1 MEVETGAGEGAEQDI
16 RLDAG
21 RAAASV
27 EPRGL
32 MTRALTLLFAVAGG
46 VAVGNLYLA
55 QPLLD
60 LIARDLGASTA
71 SAGWLVTATQLG
83 YAAGILLIVPLGDVR
98 NRRHLIPAMML
109 CAAAALTVCA
119 VAPSMG
125 VLLIAISMVG
135 VTTVAGQILAPLA
148 GDLADVA
155 SRGRVVGIVVSGI
168 LTGILVSRTLS
179 GLIADAAGW
188 RVVFATAAVAGV
200 VLAVLVYHAI
210 PPLAPKTRMKY
221 PALLASVGAVVRRE
235 RALRWTM
242 VLGATTFAT
251 FTMFWTTLTFLLS
264 APPFSYNVSVI
275 GLFGLFGLVGVI
287 AAQRAGRLHDRGVVA
302 PGNGGGVV
310 AGSFRVRCRDLRG
323 ALGRRPHRRDRP
335 RGYRGSGTQHS
346 QPDASLRYLPGGP
359 QPDQHRV
366 RDKQLHR
373 RRNRL
378 GSRDHPL
385 VDPRLDGCGYR
396 GDRALPLRARGLGRR
411 TPQRPDRRNANERRE
426 ATLMSARLDAR
437 IGRRPLA

>member
-1 MEVETGAGEGAEQDI
+1 MVVETGAGEGAEQDI
-16 RLDAG
+16 RFDAV
-21 RAAASV
+21 RATPSV

-71 SAGWLVTATQLG
+71 SAGWLITATQLG

-125 VLLIAISMVG
+125 VLLIAICLVG

-200 VLAVLVYHAI
+200 VLAVLVYHGI

-221 PALLASVGAVVRRE
+221 PALLASVGVVVRRE

-251 FTMFWTTLTFLLS
+251 FTMFWTSLTFLLS
-264 APPFSYNVSVI
+264 APPFSYDVSVI

-287 AAQRAGRLHDRGVVA
+287 AAQRAGRLHDRGWSLPASGAAWVLALFAFVAAIFAGHSVAVLIVVI
-302 PGNGGGVV
+302 V
-310 AGSFRVRCRDLRG
+310 
-323 ALGRRPHRRDRP
+323 
-335 RGYRGSGTQHS
+335 
-346 QPDASLRYLPGGP
+346 
-359 QPDQHRV
+359 
-366 RDKQLHR
+366 
-373 RRNRL
+373 
-378 GSRDHPL
+378 L
-385 VDPRLDGCGYR
+385 VDIAVQ
-396 GDRALPLRARGLGRR
+396 ALNILNQMRVFAISQEARSRINTAFVTSNFMGGAIGSAAATILWSIHGWTAVVTAEIALCFFGLGVWAVGRHNGLVVV
-411 TPQRPDRRNANERRE
+411 TPTN
-426 ATLMSARLDAR
+426 DAK
-437 IGRRPLA
+437 PQS

>member
-1 MEVETGAGEGAEQDI
+1 MVVETGAGEGAEQDI
-16 RLDAG
+16 RFDAV
-21 RAAASV
+21 RATPSV

-71 SAGWLVTATQLG
+71 SAGWLITATQLG

-125 VLLIAISMVG
+125 VLLIAICLVG

-221 PALLASVGAVVRRE
+221 PALLASVGVVVRRE

-251 FTMFWTTLTFLLS
+251 FTMFWTRLTFLLS
-264 APPFSYNVSVI
+264 APPFSYDVSVI

-287 AAQRAGRLHDRGVVA
+287 AAQRAGRLHDRGWSLPASGAAWLLALFAFVVA
-302 PGNGGGVV
+302 IFAGHSVAVLIVV
-310 AGSFRVRCRDLRG
+310 IV
-323 ALGRRPHRRDRP
+323 
-335 RGYRGSGTQHS
+335 
-346 QPDASLRYLPGGP
+346 
-359 QPDQHRV
+359 
-366 RDKQLHR
+366 
-373 RRNRL
+373 
-378 GSRDHPL
+378 L
-385 VDPRLDGCGYR
+385 VDIAVQ
-396 GDRALPLRARGLGRR
+396 ALNILNQMRVFAISQEARSRINTAFVTSNFMGGAIGSAAATILWSIHGWTAVVTAEIALCFFGLGVWAVGRHNGLVVV
-411 TPQRPDRRNANERRE
+411 TPTN
-426 ATLMSARLDAR
+426 DAK
-437 IGRRPLA
+437 PQS

>member
-1 MEVETGAGEGAEQDI
+1 MEVETGGTEDTAEEIQFA
-16 RLDAG
+16 AG
-21 RAAASV
+21 RADASV
-27 EPRGL
+27 QPLGL
-32 MTRALTLLFAVAGG
+32 MTGGLTLLFAVAGG

-55 QPLLD
+55 QPLLG
-60 LIARDLGASTA
+60 LIARDLGASTT

-98 NRRHLIPAMML
+98 NRRHLIPGMMI

-125 VLLIAISMVG
+125 VLLIAICLVG

-200 VLAVLVYHAI
+200 VLAVLVYHAV

-235 RALRWTM
+235 RTLRWTM

-264 APPFSYNVSVI
+264 APPFSYDVSVI

-287 AAQRAGRLHDRGVVA
+287 AAQRAGRLHDRGWSLPASGAAWVLALLAFVAAIFAARSVAVLIVVIVLVDIAVQALNILNQTRVFAISQEARSRINTAFVTSNFIGGAIGSAAATILWSIHGWTAVVTAEIALCFFGLGVWAVGRHNGLVVA
-302 PGNGGGVV
+302 PTNE
-310 AGSFRVRCRDLRG
+310 AK
-323 ALGRRPHRRDRP
+323 PH
-335 RGYRGSGTQHS
+335 S
-346 QPDASLRYLPGGP
+346 
-359 QPDQHRV
+359 
-366 RDKQLHR
+366 
-373 RRNRL
+373 
-378 GSRDHPL
+378 
-385 VDPRLDGCGYR
+385 
-396 GDRALPLRARGLGRR
+396 
-411 TPQRPDRRNANERRE
+411 
-426 ATLMSARLDAR
+426 
-437 IGRRPLA
+437 

>member
-1 MEVETGAGEGAEQDI
+1 MELGTRAGEGAEHDI
-16 RLDAG
+16 QLDPG
-21 RAAASV
+21 RVIASV
-27 EPRGL
+27 QPRGL
-32 MTRALTLLFAVAGG
+32 MTRGLTLLFAVAGG

-71 SAGWLVTATQLG
+71 SAGWLVTATQIG

-98 NRRHLIPAMML
+98 NRRHLVPAMMI
-109 CAAAALTVCA
+109 CAAAALTLCA
-119 VAPSMG
+119 LAPSMG

-148 GDLADVA
+148 GDLADVE

-188 RVVFATAAVAGV
+188 RVVFVTAAVAGV

-210 PPLAPKTRMKY
+210 PPLAPKTHIRY

-264 APPFSYNVSVI
+264 GPPFSYDVSVI
-275 GLFGLFGLVGVI
+275 GLFGLIGLVGVV
-287 AAQRAGRLHDRGVVA
+287 AAQRAGRLHDRGWSLAATGAAWSLALIAFVVA
-302 PGNGGGVV
+302 IFAGHSVAVLVVVIVLVDIAVQALNILNQTRVFAISQEARSRINTAFVTSNFIGGAIGSAAATVLWSAKGWTAVVTAEIALCFFGLGVW
-310 AGSFRVRCRDLRG
+310 
-323 ALGRRPHRRDRP
+323 ALGRRGGLVVATPAKDAPH
-335 RGYRGSGTQHS
+335 S
-346 QPDASLRYLPGGP
+346 
-359 QPDQHRV
+359 
-366 RDKQLHR
+366 
-373 RRNRL
+373 
-378 GSRDHPL
+378 
-385 VDPRLDGCGYR
+385 
-396 GDRALPLRARGLGRR
+396 
-411 TPQRPDRRNANERRE
+411 
-426 ATLMSARLDAR
+426 
-437 IGRRPLA
+437 

>member
-1 MEVETGAGEGAEQDI
+1 MELGTRTGEGGEHDVQ
-16 RLDAG
+16 LDPG
-21 RAAASV
+21 RATASV
-27 EPRGL
+27 QPRGL
-32 MTRALTLLFAVAGG
+32 MTRGLTLLFAVAGG

-98 NRRHLIPAMML
+98 NRRHLVPAMMI

-119 VAPSMG
+119 LAPSMG
-125 VLLIAISMVG
+125 VLLIAISIVG
-135 VTTVAGQILAPLA
+135 MTTVAGQILSPLA

-200 VLAVLVYHAI
+200 VLAVLVYRAI

-221 PALLASVGAVVRRE
+221 PALLASVGGAVRRE

-242 VLGATTFAT
+242 VLGATTFAS

-264 APPFSYNVSVI
+264 APPFSYDVSVI

-287 AAQRAGRLHDRGVVA
+287 AAQRAGRLHDRGWSLPASGAAWVLAFLGFFAAIFAGHSVAILIVVIVLVDIA
-302 PGNGGGVV
+302 VQALNILNQTRVFALSQEARSRINTAFVTGNFIGGAIGSAAATILWSIDGWRAVVTAEIVLCCFGLGVW
-310 AGSFRVRCRDLRG
+310 
-323 ALGRRPHRRDRP
+323 ALGRQNGRLVVTSGNVAKP
-335 RGYRGSGTQHS
+335 R
-346 QPDASLRYLPGGP
+346 A
-359 QPDQHRV
+359 
-366 RDKQLHR
+366 
-373 RRNRL
+373 
-378 GSRDHPL
+378 
-385 VDPRLDGCGYR
+385 
-396 GDRALPLRARGLGRR
+396 
-411 TPQRPDRRNANERRE
+411 
-426 ATLMSARLDAR
+426 
-437 IGRRPLA
+437 

>member
-1 MEVETGAGEGAEQDI
+1 MVVETGAGEGAEQDI
-16 RLDAG
+16 RFDAV
-21 RAAASV
+21 RATASV

-125 VLLIAISMVG
+125 VLLIAIFMVG

-264 APPFSYNVSVI
+264 APPFSYDVSVI

-287 AAQRAGRLHDRGVVA
+287 AAQRAGRLHDRGGPSPQAGQRGSLALLAFVVA
-302 PGNGGGVV
+302 IFAGHSVAVLIVV
-310 AGSFRVRCRDLRG
+310 IV
-323 ALGRRPHRRDRP
+323 
-335 RGYRGSGTQHS
+335 
-346 QPDASLRYLPGGP
+346 
-359 QPDQHRV
+359 
-366 RDKQLHR
+366 
-373 RRNRL
+373 
-378 GSRDHPL
+378 L
-385 VDPRLDGCGYR
+385 VDIAVQ
-396 GDRALPLRARGLGRR
+396 ALNILNQTRVFAISQEARSRINTAFVTSNFIGGAIGSAAATILWSIHGWTAVVTAEIALCFFGLGVWAVGRHNGLIVV
-411 TPQRPDRRNANERRE
+411 TPTN
-426 ATLMSARLDAR
+426 DAK
-437 IGRRPLA
+437 PHS

>member
-1 MEVETGAGEGAEQDI
+1 MELGTRAGEGAEHDTQ
-16 RLDAG
+16 LDPG
-21 RAAASV
+21 RVTASV
-27 EPRGL
+27 QPRGL
-32 MTRALTLLFAVAGG
+32 MTRGLTLLFAVAGG

-71 SAGWLVTATQLG
+71 SAGWLVTATQIG

-98 NRRHLIPAMML
+98 NRRHLVPAMMI
-109 CAAAALTVCA
+109 CAAAALTLCA
-119 VAPSMG
+119 LAPSMG

-148 GDLADVA
+148 GDLADVE

-210 PPLAPKTRMKY
+210 PPLAPKTHMKY
-221 PALLASVGAVVRRE
+221 PALLASVGAVIRRE

-275 GLFGLFGLVGVI
+275 GLFGLIGLVGVI
-287 AAQRAGRLHDRGVVA
+287 AAQRAGRLHDRGWSLAATGAAWSLALIAFVVA
-302 PGNGGGVV
+302 IFAGHSVAVLVVVIVLVDIAVQALNILNQTRVFAISQEARSRINTAFVTSNFIGGAIGSAAATLLWSLHGWTAVVTAEIALCFFGLGVW
-310 AGSFRVRCRDLRG
+310 
-323 ALGRRPHRRDRP
+323 ALGRR
-335 RGYRGSGTQHS
+335 SGLVVGT
-346 QPDASLRYLPGGP
+346 PANDAKP
-359 QPDQHRV
+359 Q
-366 RDKQLHR
+366 
-373 RRNRL
+373 
-378 GSRDHPL
+378 S
-385 VDPRLDGCGYR
+385 
-396 GDRALPLRARGLGRR
+396 
-411 TPQRPDRRNANERRE
+411 
-426 ATLMSARLDAR
+426 
-437 IGRRPLA
+437 

>member
-1 MEVETGAGEGAEQDI
+1 M
-16 RLDAG
+16 
-21 RAAASV
+21 
-27 EPRGL
+27 
-32 MTRALTLLFAVAGG
+32 AGG

-60 LIARDLGASTA
+60 LIAQDLGASTA

-98 NRRHLIPAMML
+98 NRRHLIPVMMI

-125 VLLIAISMVG
+125 VLLIAICLVG

-200 VLAVLVYHAI
+200 VLAVLVYRAI
-210 PPLAPKTRMKY
+210 PPLAPKTRIEY

-264 APPFSYNVSVI
+264 APPFSYDVSVI

-287 AAQRAGRLHDRGVVA
+287 AAQRAGRLHDRGWSLPATGAAWSLALLAFVVA
-302 PGNGGGVV
+302 IFAGHSVAVLIVVIVLVDIAVQALNILNQTRVFAISQEARSRINTAFVTSNFIGGAIGSAAATLLWSVHGWTAVVTAEIALCFFGLGVWSVGRRSGLVVVTPTNDAKPQSPLTLSYTTRPGGVMQED
-310 AGSFRVRCRDLRG
+310 RLRG
-323 ALGRRPHRRDRP
+323 RAFSRP
-335 RGYRGSGTQHS
+335 
-346 QPDASLRYLPGGP
+346 
-359 QPDQHRV
+359 
-366 RDKQLHR
+366 
-373 RRNRL
+373 
-378 GSRDHPL
+378 
-385 VDPRLDGCGYR
+385 
-396 GDRALPLRARGLGRR
+396 
-411 TPQRPDRRNANERRE
+411 TP
-426 ATLMSARLDAR
+426 ATSA
-437 IGRRPLA
+437 I

>member
-1 MEVETGAGEGAEQDI
+1 
-16 RLDAG
+16 
-21 RAAASV
+21 
-27 EPRGL
+27 

-71 SAGWLVTATQLG
+71 SAGWLITATQLG

-125 VLLIAISMVG
+125 VLLIAICLVG

-200 VLAVLVYHAI
+200 VLAVLVYHGI

-221 PALLASVGAVVRRE
+221 PALLASVGVVVRRE

-264 APPFSYNVSVI
+264 APPFSYDVSVI

-287 AAQRAGRLHDRGVVA
+287 AAQRAGRLHDRGWSLPASGAAWVLALFAFVAAIFAGHSVAVLIVVI
-302 PGNGGGVV
+302 V
-310 AGSFRVRCRDLRG
+310 
-323 ALGRRPHRRDRP
+323 
-335 RGYRGSGTQHS
+335 
-346 QPDASLRYLPGGP
+346 
-359 QPDQHRV
+359 
-366 RDKQLHR
+366 
-373 RRNRL
+373 
-378 GSRDHPL
+378 L
-385 VDPRLDGCGYR
+385 VDIAVQ
-396 GDRALPLRARGLGRR
+396 ALNILNQMRVFAISQEARSRINTAFVTSNFMGGAIGSAAATILWSIHGWTAVVTAEIALCFFGLGVWAVGRHNGLVVV
-411 TPQRPDRRNANERRE
+411 TPTN
-426 ATLMSARLDAR
+426 DAK
-437 IGRRPLA
+437 PQS

>member
-1 MEVETGAGEGAEQDI
+1 MVVETGAGEGAEQDI
-16 RLDAG
+16 RFDAV
-21 RAAASV
+21 RATPSV

-71 SAGWLVTATQLG
+71 SAGWLITATQLG

-125 VLLIAISMVG
+125 VLLIAICLVG

-200 VLAVLVYHAI
+200 VLAVLVYHGI

-221 PALLASVGAVVRRE
+221 PALLASVGVVVRRE

-251 FTMFWTTLTFLLS
+251 FTMFWTSLTFLLS
-264 APPFSYNVSVI
+264 APPFSYDVSVI

-287 AAQRAGRLHDRGVVA
+287 AAQRAGRLHDRGWSLPASGAAWVLALFAFVAAIFAGHSVAVLIVVI
-302 PGNGGGVV
+302 V
-310 AGSFRVRCRDLRG
+310 
-323 ALGRRPHRRDRP
+323 
-335 RGYRGSGTQHS
+335 
-346 QPDASLRYLPGGP
+346 
-359 QPDQHRV
+359 
-366 RDKQLHR
+366 
-373 RRNRL
+373 
-378 GSRDHPL
+378 L
-385 VDPRLDGCGYR
+385 VDIAVQ
-396 GDRALPLRARGLGRR
+396 ALNILNQMRVFAISQEARSRINTAFVTSNFMGGAIGSAAATILWSIHGWTAVVTAEIALCFVGLGVWAVGRHNGLVVV
-411 TPQRPDRRNANERRE
+411 TPTN
-426 ATLMSARLDAR
+426 DAK
-437 IGRRPLA
+437 PQS